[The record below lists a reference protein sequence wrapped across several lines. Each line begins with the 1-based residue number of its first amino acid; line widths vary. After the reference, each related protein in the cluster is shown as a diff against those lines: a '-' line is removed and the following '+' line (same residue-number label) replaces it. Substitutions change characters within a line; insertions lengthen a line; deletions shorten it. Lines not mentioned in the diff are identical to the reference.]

1 MHGLHWGAVYRPR
14 YTLFTDNDAMQK
26 GSQTPGPQANCGQRS
41 SPKFIP
47 QLDVNNDVYNIVAFD
62 YFFFL
67 FLCIINCFVCS
78 LITNDYYTVVVSI
91 GVNKNTFEFKALPL
105 FLVLVLF
112 NVTVL
117 SALLQMASMK
127 MFQIQFHTGFVPRNA
142 TNVKFAKYVPGF
154 MHMDLL

>member
-14 YTLFTDNDAMQK
+14 YTLFTDNDTMQM

-67 FLCIINCFVCS
+67 F
-78 LITNDYYTVVVSI
+78 Y
-91 GVNKNTFEFKALPL
+91 
-105 FLVLVLF
+105 VLSTVLF
-112 NVTVL
+112 V
-117 SALLQMASMK
+117 
-127 MFQIQFHTGFVPRNA
+127 H
-142 TNVKFAKYVPGF
+142 
-154 MHMDLL
+154 